1 MRMFDRT
8 RRSEEVTQHDCGAC
22 PSCRGGSHNHVD
34 HYELGKL
41 RLRVGAA
48 LGLDQHTTQ
57 QLDLR
62 SLMQR
67 HQETGSPALGEAK

>member
-1 MRMFDRT
+1 MFNYDLA
-8 RRSEEVTQHDCGAC
+8 RRSSEITEHDCGEC
-22 PSCRGGSHNHVD
+22 PSCRGGSHNQQD
-34 HYELGKL
+34 HYALGKL

-57 QLDLR
+57 QLEIK

-67 HQETGSPALGEAK
+67 HADAGSPALAAK